1 MVTTQL
7 PSTQLINDYG
17 ESQSMVWQLGV
28 LKINVFFFSYV
39 KYVLYITQY
48 GSAVYIRIAM
58 GGHGPAIII

>member
-1 MVTTQL
+1 
-7 PSTQLINDYG
+7 
-17 ESQSMVWQLGV
+17 MVWQLGV